1 MIKPFKFFQQNDVT
15 GYNGEMAQEAVRFFY
30 DYVRSNRT
38 VYERTTNIATY
49 RLGTVHYEGGEIIRG
64 KVIAYEINNNN
75 IKITFDVNLGSLFP
89 FITGHTIEFDYWN
102 TVGQLINALDETI

>member
-49 RLGTVHYEGGEIIRG
+49 RLGTIHFEGGEIMRG
-64 KVIAYEINNNN
+64 NVIAYPTNNN
-75 IKITFDVNLGSLFP
+75 IRITFDVNLGSLFP

>member
-1 MIKPFKFFQQNDVT
+1 MNAFKFFQQNDVT
-15 GYNGEMAQEAVRFFY
+15 GYNGEMAQEAVRFLY
-30 DYVRSNRT
+30 DYVRTNRT